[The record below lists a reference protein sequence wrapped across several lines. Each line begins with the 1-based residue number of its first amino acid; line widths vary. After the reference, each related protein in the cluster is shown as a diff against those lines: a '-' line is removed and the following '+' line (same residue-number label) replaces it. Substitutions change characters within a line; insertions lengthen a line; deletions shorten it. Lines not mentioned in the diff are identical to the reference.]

1 METNQSLTSKGL
13 NILVA
18 VGLSLLIIIINSS
31 ILNTLI
37 PGYDMKLG
45 LKTIP
50 WYQILRGLTVAP
62 IFEELVFRFI
72 PLTLLKDTQLFKEK
86 SMYFVA
92 ILAILFGAIHGGFY
106 NILIQGVAG
115 FAFGWVYVK
124 NGMSY
129 WSAVSAHFLYNFMIY
144 IIFPVVTN

>member
-1 METNQSLTSKGL
+1 METKQTLSEKGL
-13 NILVA
+13 NILLA
-18 VGLSLLIIIINSS
+18 VGVALLIIIINSS

-50 WYQILRGLTVAP
+50 WYQIIRGLTVAP
-62 IFEELVFRFI
+62 LAEELVFRFI
-72 PLTLLKDTQLFKEK
+72 PITLLKDTQLFKDK
-86 SMYFVA
+86 PLYFIA

-115 FAFGWVYVK
+115 FAFGWVYIK

-129 WSAVSAHFLYNFMIY
+129 WSAVSAHFFYNFMIY
-144 IIFPVVTN
+144 IVFPVVTN